1 MRRYRQLLNSLLVL
15 GVLTFIGINWKYKNQ
30 KQLNVSFNQKN
41 INAGSMVKWNYGG
54 ILALEK
60 QIKKQTRSYNVDKA
74 VCTLKLNKDIPTTY
88 KPRIKL
94 DPNKFL
100 LPFLIWG
107 PNNQLIGLR
116 DSIFVAI
123 KLNRTLVIPRFFT
136 HYKDTG
142 AEKESVV
149 HAANRVDL
157 EYLARF
163 VSLVTLEHF
172 QNKCQRKIEVVFQNR
187 PVVCSTLIAAERATG
202 TDILGSKYTPG
213 VEGKL
218 TIKKSDPR
226 CKPDIS
232 AYPHKVDDNTKHE
245 VRNLKAIFNS
255 TAKCVIF
262 LSPFQSLSVSS
273 TYGRMHHDH
282 YDIPNI
288 AKLTTTNSV
297 ETADPYKLM
306 AAIEHETRRPPYVV
320 KIATEFL
327 HDVMAN
333 NSFVAVHWRYDK
345 ELVSILCLSKPSDPI
360 CNNSVTPG
368 HLAVGI
374 SKVLEEIAPLHQTKN
389 TAPFVYIASP
399 PKLKD
404 FVTQVKSS
412 LSTKHYYRDLGS
424 QLTPVLTTADLK
436 KYLDAK
442 YPRQAC
448 KDLRPTDN
456 EFLSLIE
463 MEICSASVAFIGS
476 QFSSWTAVIQHYR
489 PEKYFK
495 FDRSVY
501 DVIF

>member
-1 MRRYRQLLNSLLVL
+1 MLL
-15 GVLTFIGINWKYKNQ
+15 
-30 KQLNVSFNQKN
+30 
-41 INAGSMVKWNYGG
+41 
-54 ILALEK
+54 
-60 QIKKQTRSYNVDKA
+60 
-74 VCTLKLNKDIPTTY
+74 
-88 KPRIKL
+88 KP
-94 DPNKFL
+94 
-100 LPFLIWG
+100 
-107 PNNQLIGLR
+107 
-116 DSIFVAI
+116 
-123 KLNRTLVIPRFFT
+123 TLVIPRFFT

-142 AEKESVV
+142 AEKESLV
-149 HAANRVDL
+149 HAANRIDL

-163 VSLVTLEHF
+163 ISLVTLEQF
-172 QNKCQRKIEVVFQNR
+172 QNKCRRKIEVVFQNR
-187 PVVCSTLIAAERATG
+187 PVVCSTLSAAERATG
-202 TDILGSKYTPG
+202 TDILGSKHTPG
-213 VEGKL
+213 VDGKL

-232 AYPHKVDDNTKHE
+232 AYPHKVDDGTKHE

-255 TAKCVIF
+255 TAKCVVF

-282 YDIPNI
+282 YDIPSI
-288 AKLTTTNSV
+288 AKLTTTSLV
-297 ETADPYKLM
+297 ETVDSYKLM

-320 KIATEFL
+320 KIAAEFL
-327 HDVMAN
+327 RDVMAN

-345 ELVSILCLSKPSDPI
+345 EIVSEICLTKPTDPI

-374 SKVLEEIAPLHQTKN
+374 SKVLKEIAPLNQSKN
-389 TAPFVYIASP
+389 TAPFIYIASP

-404 FVTQVKSS
+404 FVTEVKTN
-412 LSTKHYYRDLGS
+412 LLTKHYYRNLS
-424 QLTPVLTTADLK
+424 LQLTPVLTTADLE

-489 PEKYFK
+489 PKKYFK